1 MQPSRLVV
9 LAAGVGSRLEPRVGA
24 KPLVR
29 VGGMTL
35 LERSI
40 VAAHEAGF
48 DEVVVVT
55 GHEHERI
62 AREALDVSRRR
73 ELRVTVVHNARY
85 REGNGLSVLAAKD
98 VVGDEPFALAMADH
112 VFAAALL
119 RRLRAT
125 SVRPGEVV
133 VAVDRSLGRATGVDP
148 ADAMKVQLVG
158 DRVEAIGKMLPA
170 YDAFDVGAFVC
181 SAAVLGAVEEVAACG
196 DTAFAGA
203 VQVLAGLGTARALA
217 LDDEWWFDV
226 DTPTDYRRGNRYLF
240 RSTGKALD
248 GAVATRLNRV
258 VSQRFVTPV
267 LLGVFPS
274 ITPNQVTIVAFVVA
288 FAAAAARAA
297 HAPVVAAVLVTA
309 ASVLDGSDGEIARLA
324 HRSSRFGSFFDAVLD
339 RAADGL
345 LFTGAA
351 IYLAT
356 SGDLAGPLGSAQ
368 VPVVI
373 AVAGLALVGHLLVS
387 YTTAKADGDLGHR
400 YHGVLLAGGRGRD
413 LRLLILTLGALGA
426 AVHAGSLLAALAVV
440 AVLCAGIVTVRLRAS
455 WWAGGPGAHYMG
467 VRAVAFDFDGTV
479 ADSMGMLAR
488 LAAELLSVELD
499 IPRDEATSRYLATA
513 GDDFRTQLDVISY
526 GHPSLDEIAV
536 GFEAAKE
543 GLMGGCRP
551 FADAGMA
558 IERLGRADVAALV
571 CSSTRAELV
580 REFCRRHGLARRTDT
595 VDGWRPDHPK
605 AAQLRAWAAAV
616 GVAPN
621 DVLFVGDAL
630 RDAAI
635 ARAAGVRFVGLSR
648 PGHPDAFEGSGV
660 PVVTSLTDLARLV
673 ARARRSPV
681 TVTIRAGEVGPSASA
696 PEPLAALAT
705 APFEVADVVG
715 PHQPVH
721 TVEDTYR
728 GDGAVGDLDVSVDLG
743 PCPKRPSDRGPHD
756 GIVGEHH
763 GRAGGG

>member
-1 MQPSRLVV
+1 
-9 LAAGVGSRLEPRVGA
+9 
-24 KPLVR
+24 
-29 VGGMTL
+29 MTL

-48 DEVVVVT
+48 DDVVVVT
-55 GHEHERI
+55 GHEPERV

-73 ELRVTVVHNARY
+73 GLRVAVVHNARY

-98 VVGDEPFALAMADH
+98 IVGDAPFVLVMADH
-112 VFAAALL
+112 VFASALL

-133 VAVDRSLGRATGVDP
+133 VAVDRSLGRAAGVDP
-148 ADAMKVQLVG
+148 ADAMKVRLTG

-181 SAAVLGAVEEVAACG
+181 SAAVLDAVEEVAVCG

-203 VQVLAGLGTARALA
+203 VQVLAGLGTARALP
-217 LDDEWWFDV
+217 LEDDEWWFDV
-226 DTPTDYRRGNRYLF
+226 DTPTDRRRGSRYLF
-240 RSTGKALD
+240 RSTGKTLD
-248 GAVATRLNRV
+248 GAVATRLNRA

-274 ITPNQVTIVAFVVA
+274 ITPNRVTIAAFAVA
-288 FAAAAARAA
+288 FAAAAALAA
-297 HAPVVAAVLVTA
+297 RAPVVAAVLIMA

-345 LFTGAA
+345 LFTGSA

-356 SGDLAGPLGSAQ
+356 SGDLAGHLGSAQ
-368 VPVVI
+368 VPVVVAI
-373 AVAGLALVGHLLVS
+373 AGLALVGHLLVS
-387 YTTAKADGDLGHR
+387 YTTAKAAVDLGHSH
-400 YHGVLLAGGRGRD
+400 HGVLLAGGRGRD

-426 AVHAGSLLAALAVV
+426 AVHASSLLAALAVV
-440 AVLCAGIVTVRLRAS
+440 AVLCAGIVSVRLRAS

-479 ADSMGMLAR
+479 ADSMGTFAK
-488 LAAELLSVELD
+488 LAAELLSRELGM
-499 IPRDEATSRYLATA
+499 PGDEATSRYLGTA
-513 GDDFRTQLDVISY
+513 GDDFRTQLDAIAY
-526 GHPSLDEIAV
+526 GHPCLDEIAV

-551 FADAGMA
+551 FADAGAA

-580 REFCRRHGLARRTDT
+580 QEFCRRHGLAQRLAT

-605 AAQLRAWAAAV
+605 VAQLRSWAAAI

-621 DVLFVGDAL
+621 DVLFVGDAV

-648 PGHPDAFEGSGV
+648 PGHPDAFAGSGV

-673 ARARRSPV
+673 ACARRSPV
-681 TVTIRAGEVGPSASA
+681 TVTIPAGEVGPSA

-705 APFEVADVVG
+705 APFEVADLVG
-715 PHQPVH
+715 PHQPAH
-721 TVEDTYR
+721 TVKDAYR
-728 GDGAVGDLDVSVDLG
+728 RDGAVGDLDVPVDLG
-743 PCPKRPSDRGPHD
+743 SRPKRPGDRGPHD
-756 GIVGEHH
+756 SIVGEHH
-763 GRAGGG
+763 GRAGVD

>member
-9 LAAGVGSRLEPRVGA
+9 LAAGVGSRLESKVGA

-29 VGGMTL
+29 VGGITL

-48 DEVVVVT
+48 DDVVVVT
-55 GHEHERI
+55 GHEHERV
-62 AREALDVSRRR
+62 AREAFDVSRRR
-73 ELRVTVVHNARY
+73 GLRVAVVHNARY
-85 REGNGLSVLAAKD
+85 REGNGLSVLVAKD
-98 VVGDEPFALAMADH
+98 VVGDAPFALVMADH
-112 VFAAALL
+112 VFTSALL

-133 VAVDRSLGRATGVDP
+133 VAVDRSLGRAAGVDP
-148 ADAMKVQLVG
+148 ADAMKVLLTG
-158 DRVEAIGKMLPA
+158 DRVDAIGKMLPT

-181 SAAVLGAVEEVAACG
+181 STAVFDAVEEAAACG

-203 VQVLAGLGTARALA
+203 VQVLASLGTARALP
-217 LDDEWWFDV
+217 LKDDEWWFDV
-226 DTPTDYRRGNRYLF
+226 DTPTDCRRGSRFLF

-248 GAVATRLNRV
+248 GAVATRLNRA

-274 ITPNQVTIVAFVVA
+274 ITPNQVTIVAFAVA
-288 FAAAAARAA
+288 FAAAAALAA
-297 HAPVVAAVLVTA
+297 HAPLVAAVLIMA

-324 HRSSRFGSFFDAVLD
+324 HRSSRFGAFFDAVLD

-345 LFTGAA
+345 LFIGAA

-387 YTTAKADGDLGHR
+387 YTTAKAAVDLGHR
-400 YHGVLLAGGRGRD
+400 YHGTILAGGRGRD

-426 AVHAGSLLAALAVV
+426 AVDANSLLAALAVV
-440 AVLCAGIVTVRLRAS
+440 AVLCAGIVSVRLRAS
-455 WWAGGPGAHYMG
+455 WWADGPGAHYMG
-467 VRAVAFDFDGTV
+467 VRAVALDFDGTV
-479 ADSMGMLAR
+479 ADSMGTLAK
-488 LAAELLSVELD
+488 LAAELLSLELGMS
-499 IPRDEATSRYLATA
+499 RDEATSRYLATA
-513 GDDFRTQLDVISY
+513 GDDFRTQLDVIAY
-526 GHPSLDEIAV
+526 GHPRLDEISV

-551 FADAGMA
+551 FADAGAA
-558 IERLGRADVAALV
+558 IDRLGRAEVPALI

-580 REFCRRHGLARRTDT
+580 QEFCRRHALTPRAAA

-605 AAQLRAWAAAV
+605 VVQLRAWAVAI

-621 DVLFVGDAL
+621 DVLFVGDAR

-648 PGHPDAFEGSGV
+648 PGHPDAFAGSGV
-660 PVVTSLTDLARLV
+660 PVVTSLADLARLV

-681 TVTIRAGEVGPSASA
+681 TVRIPAGALGPSAPKPSIT
-696 PEPLAALAT
+696 LAT
-705 APFEVADVVG
+705 APIEVADLVG
-715 PHQPVH
+715 PHQPAQA
-721 TVEDTYR
+721 VEDAYR
-728 GDGAVGDLDVSVDLG
+728 RDGAVGDLDVSVDLG
-743 PCPKRPSDRGPHD
+743 SRSKRPGDRGPHH
-756 GIVGEHH
+756 GIVGVHDD
-763 GRAGGG
+763 RAGGR

>member
-1 MQPSRLVV
+1 METSRLVV
-9 LAAGVGSRLEPRVGA
+9 LAAGVGSRLQPKVSA

-29 VGGMTL
+29 VGGLTR

-48 DEVVVVT
+48 DDVVVVT
-55 GHEHERI
+55 GHEGERV

-73 ELRVTVVHNARY
+73 GLRIAVVHNARY

-98 VVGDEPFALAMADH
+98 VVGDAPFALVMADH
-112 VFAAALL
+112 VFALALL

-133 VAVDRSLGRATGVDP
+133 VAVDRSLGRAASVDP
-148 ADAMKVQLVG
+148 ADAMKVRLSG

-181 SAAVLGAVEEVAACG
+181 SAAVLDAVEEVAASG
-196 DTAFAGA
+196 DAAFAGA
-203 VQVLAGLGTARALA
+203 VQLLAGRGAARALPLEA
-217 LDDEWWFDV
+217 DEWWFDV
-226 DTPTDYRRGNRYLF
+226 DTPTDYRRGSRYLF

-248 GAVATRLNRV
+248 GTVATRLNRA

-274 ITPNQVTIVAFVVA
+274 ITPNQVTIAAFAVALG
-288 FAAAAARAA
+288 AAAALAA
-297 HAPVVAAVLVTA
+297 HAPVSAAVLITA
-309 ASVLDGSDGEIARLA
+309 ASVLDGSDGEIARLT

-356 SGDLAGPLGSAQ
+356 SGDLAGYLGSVQ

-373 AVAGLALVGHLLVS
+373 AIAGLALVGHLLVS
-387 YTTAKADGDLGHR
+387 YTTARAAVDLGHK

-426 AVHAGSLLAALAVV
+426 ALHASALLAALAIV
-440 AVLCAGIVTVRLRAS
+440 ALLCAGIVSVRLRAS
-455 WWAGGPGAHYMG
+455 WWAGGPGAHYLG

-479 ADSMGMLAR
+479 ADSMGTLAE
-488 LAAELLSVELD
+488 LAAELLTRELGM
-499 IPRDEATSRYLATA
+499 PRDEATNRYLATA
-513 GDDFRTQLDVISY
+513 GDDFRTQLDVIAY
-526 GHPSLDEIAV
+526 GHPCLNELAV
-536 GFEAAKE
+536 DYEAAKE
-543 GLMGGCRP
+543 GLMAGIRP
-551 FADAGMA
+551 FADARAA
-558 IERLGRADVAALV
+558 IERLGHTGVPVLV
-571 CSSTRAELV
+571 CSSTRTELV
-580 REFCRRHGLARRTDT
+580 QESCLRFGFAQLVAA

-605 AAQLRAWAAAV
+605 ETQLRAWAAAIDV
-616 GVAPN
+616 TPS

-648 PGHPDAFEGSGV
+648 PGHPDTFAGSGV

-673 ARARRSPV
+673 ASARRSPLAGDRPSL
-681 TVTIRAGEVGPSASA
+681 TGEVGLSTREPSGG
-696 PEPLAALAT
+696 LAT
-705 APFEVADVVG
+705 APFAVAELVG
-715 PHQPVH
+715 PHQPARA
-721 TVEDTYR
+721 VED
-728 GDGAVGDLDVSVDLG
+728 AVGS
-743 PCPKRPSDRGPHD
+743 
-756 GIVGEHH
+756 
-763 GRAGGG
+763 